1 MIYTGLH
8 RHLYTHNALIEKHGK
23 HMCVCT
29 CTYTH
34 THTERERIFNSAEEK
49 AYEGHSNLKPR
60 ASIHPEPRCG
70 EREMAFSKNC
80 SATSQGYLL
89 SSLWIFGNR
98 VSCPQTQH
106 MAKDDLELLMSLS
119 VPPPE

>member
-1 MIYTGLH
+1 
-8 RHLYTHNALIEKHGK
+8 
-23 HMCVCT
+23 MCAHAHIHI
-29 CTYTH
+29 H
-34 THTERERIFNSAEEK
+34 TQKERIYNSAEEK
-49 AYEGHSNLKPR
+49 ADEGQSNLKPR

-70 EREMAFSKNC
+70 EREMAFSKDC

-106 MAKDDLELLMSLS
+106 VAKDDLELLISLS
-119 VPPPE
+119 VPPEC